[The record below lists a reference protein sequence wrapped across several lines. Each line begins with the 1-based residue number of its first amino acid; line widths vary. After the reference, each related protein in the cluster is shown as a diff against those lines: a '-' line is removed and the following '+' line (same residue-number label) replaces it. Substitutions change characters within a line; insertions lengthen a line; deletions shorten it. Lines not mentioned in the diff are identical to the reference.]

1 MINFDGGGRAFGGSG
16 QSVERT
22 SYEYSQQPTSGPMA
36 TAELLPKE
44 RLWGA
49 AFFYLVLGVACF
61 TALALTLQAQPL
73 FPFQLDSLPW
83 SNAWL
88 IMTVGDYYGSALC
101 LCGFIVAT
109 EPAAQAAAWSLGC
122 LLLGS
127 PVCCLYMLYRLHYHR
142 TLRLFDRHSHA
153 VVD

>member
-1 MINFDGGGRAFGGSG
+1 
-16 QSVERT
+16 
-22 SYEYSQQPTSGPMA
+22 MA

-49 AFFYLVLGVACF
+49 VFFYLALGTACLS
-61 TALALTLQAQPL
+61 ALALTLQAQPL

-101 LCGFIVAT
+101 LRGFIVAT

-127 PVCCLYMLYRLHYHR
+127 PVCCLYMLYRLHYRR

>member
-1 MINFDGGGRAFGGSG
+1 
-16 QSVERT
+16 
-22 SYEYSQQPTSGPMA
+22 MA

-61 TALALTLQAQPL
+61 SALAITLQAQPL

-109 EPAAQAAAWSLGC
+109 EPAAQAAAWSLGG

>member
-1 MINFDGGGRAFGGSG
+1 MPQTVHAGTLEGRVWFWLPRSSESSVKGRRQARPRSGLRATGTAGG
-16 QSVERT
+16 V
-22 SYEYSQQPTSGPMA
+22 MA

-49 AFFYLVLGVACF
+49 VFFYLALGTACLS
-61 TALALTLQAQPL
+61 ALALTLQAQPL

-109 EPAAQAAAWSLGC
+109 EPAGCAARQPAKRGA
-122 LLLGS
+122 
-127 PVCCLYMLYRLHYHR
+127 
-142 TLRLFDRHSHA
+142 RHDKH
-153 VVD
+153 